1 MTVLITKI
9 RYHLSLAICGRLLEI
24 NEVEMSN
31 KVNLDSY
38 RSFLVGAPRPMLS
51 RRAEAALSSRHRSI
65 LEELEKLMRD
75 GELAKLTIGDMA
87 TRLECSR
94 RALYELAPSKEQLV
108 LLVLDRVM
116 HRIGEIG
123 IITIDLDASATTQ
136 LRQYATASLGYVWRT
151 SAISDLSEVE
161 GAERVR
167 EIHHR
172 FAGTLFE
179 RIVNT
184 GIDRG
189 EFRPVNASV
198 AAAVMLASAVRFG
211 DPEVLDDMGIS
222 LEDAIDDMLNLV
234 LGGLV
239 AD

>member
-1 MTVLITKI
+1 
-9 RYHLSLAICGRLLEI
+9 
-24 NEVEMSN
+24 
-31 KVNLDSY
+31 
-38 RSFLVGAPRPMLS
+38 
-51 RRAEAALSSRHRSI
+51 
-65 LEELEKLMRD
+65 
-75 GELAKLTIGDMA
+75 MA

-116 HRIGEIG
+116 HRIGEIS
-123 IITIDLDASATTQ
+123 IRTIDLDASATTQ

-151 SAISDLSEVE
+151 TAISDLSEVE

>member
-1 MTVLITKI
+1 
-9 RYHLSLAICGRLLEI
+9 
-24 NEVEMSN
+24 
-31 KVNLDSY
+31 
-38 RSFLVGAPRPMLS
+38 MLS
-51 RRAEAALSSRHRSI
+51 RRAEAALGVRHRSI
-65 LEELEKLMRD
+65 LEGLEKLMRD
-75 GELAKLTIGDMA
+75 GDLARLTIGEMA

-94 RALYELAPSKEQLV
+94 RSLYELAPSKDQLI

-116 HRIGEIG
+116 HRIGEIA
-123 IITIDLDASATTQ
+123 IRAIDLEASATVQ

-151 SAISDLSEVE
+151 SAISDLSEIE

>member
-1 MTVLITKI
+1 
-9 RYHLSLAICGRLLEI
+9 
-24 NEVEMSN
+24 
-31 KVNLDSY
+31 
-38 RSFLVGAPRPMLS
+38 MLS
-51 RRAEAALSSRHRSI
+51 RRAEAALGVRHRSI
-65 LEELEKLMRD
+65 LEGLEKLMRD
-75 GELAKLTIGDMA
+75 GDLARLTIGEIA

-94 RALYELAPSKEQLV
+94 RSLYELAPSKDQLI

-116 HRIGEIG
+116 HRIGEIA
-123 IITIDLDASATTQ
+123 IRAIDLEASATVQ

-151 SAISDLSEVE
+151 SAISDLSEIE

-198 AAAVMLASAVRFG
+198 TAAVILAGAVSFG
-211 DPEVLDDMGIS
+211 NPELLDELGIS

>member
-1 MTVLITKI
+1 
-9 RYHLSLAICGRLLEI
+9 
-24 NEVEMSN
+24 MSN

-51 RRAEAALSSRHRSI
+51 RRAEAALGVRHRSI
-65 LEELEKLMRD
+65 LEGLEKLMRD

-116 HRIGEIG
+116 HRIGEIVLR
-123 IITIDLDASATTQ
+123 TIDLDASATTQ

>member
-1 MTVLITKI
+1 
-9 RYHLSLAICGRLLEI
+9 
-24 NEVEMSN
+24 
-31 KVNLDSY
+31 
-38 RSFLVGAPRPMLS
+38 MLS
-51 RRAEAALSSRHRSI
+51 RRAEAALGVRHRSI
-65 LEELEKLMRD
+65 LEGLEKLMRD
-75 GELAKLTIGDMA
+75 GDLARLTIGEMA

-94 RALYELAPSKEQLV
+94 RSLYELAPAKDQLI

-116 HRIGEIG
+116 HRIGEIA
-123 IITIDLDASATTQ
+123 IRAIDLEASATVQ

-151 SAISDLSEVE
+151 SAISDLSKIE

-198 AAAVMLASAVRFG
+198 TAAVILAGAVSFG
-211 DPEVLDDMGIS
+211 NPELLDELGIS

-239 AD
+239 EK

>member
-1 MTVLITKI
+1 
-9 RYHLSLAICGRLLEI
+9 
-24 NEVEMSN
+24 
-31 KVNLDSY
+31 
-38 RSFLVGAPRPMLS
+38 MLS
-51 RRAEAALSSRHRSI
+51 RRAEAALGVRHRSI
-65 LEELEKLMRD
+65 LEGLEKLMRD
-75 GELAKLTIGDMA
+75 GDLARLTIGEMA

-94 RALYELAPSKEQLV
+94 RSLYELAPSKDQLI

-116 HRIGEIG
+116 HRIGEIA
-123 IITIDLDASATTQ
+123 IRAIDLEASATVQ

-151 SAISDLSEVE
+151 SAISDLSEIE

-198 AAAVMLASAVRFG
+198 TAAVILAGAVSFG
-211 DPEVLDDMGIS
+211 NPELLDELGIS

>member
-1 MTVLITKI
+1 MKVLITKI

-123 IITIDLDASATTQ
+123 IRTIDLDASATTQ

>member
-1 MTVLITKI
+1 
-9 RYHLSLAICGRLLEI
+9 
-24 NEVEMSN
+24 MSN
-31 KVNLDSY
+31 NLNPDID

-51 RRAEAALSSRHRSI
+51 RRAEAALGVRHRSI
-65 LEELEKLMRD
+65 LEGLEKLMRD
-75 GELAKLTIGDMA
+75 GDLARLTIGEMA

-94 RALYELAPSKEQLV
+94 RSLYELAPSKDQLI

-116 HRIGEIG
+116 HRIGEIA
-123 IITIDLDASATTQ
+123 IRAIDLEASATVQ

-151 SAISDLSEVE
+151 SAISDLSEIE

-198 AAAVMLASAVRFG
+198 TAAVILAGAVSFG
-211 DPEVLDDMGIS
+211 NPELLDELGIS

-239 AD
+239 EK